1 MPNRAYLMQV
11 NSLEGM
17 STAFS
22 YSRAPYGI
30 LIPCSGANL
39 NIKIT
44 NKSTPPPKKSK
55 HHGSK
60 DQVKD
65 TCF

>member
-1 MPNRAYLMQV
+1 MPNEAYLMQV

-17 STAFS
+17 SQ
-22 YSRAPYGI
+22 PLVLQEHHGI

-44 NKSTPPPKKSK
+44 NKSTPPKKHK

-60 DQVKD
+60 DQAKD
-65 TCF
+65 TAS

>member
-1 MPNRAYLMQV
+1 MPNEAYLMQV

-17 STAFS
+17 SQPSRTP
-22 YSRAPYGI
+22 RAPYGI

-44 NKSTPPPKKSK
+44 NKKYPPPKKEQTSW
-55 HHGSK
+55 
-60 DQVKD
+60 Q
-65 TCF
+65 